1 MKLAVISD
9 IHGNLPALQAVLDD
23 IEHQHVDQVVN
34 LGDILSGPLQPA
46 ETADLL
52 MARGFVTIAGN
63 HERQLLRV
71 RNRPRDQ
78 IRTDTSDGHA
88 AACISDVHADWLRTL
103 APTHRLADDLLLV
116 HGTPASDLAYWLETV
131 TADFGQHGSRG
142 VRAASPQEVEQRL
155 GDAASASLVLC
166 GHTHVPRAVQCGATL
181 IVDPGSVG
189 IQAYD
194 DGQPHY
200 HCIENGAPHARYA
213 IVERRGA
220 SSWNLRLCA
229 VAYDWAPQVRIAQ
242 ERGRPDWAYA
252 LATGRMP
259 PVAAKIAP

>member
-23 IEHQHVDQVVN
+23 IERQNVDQVVN
-34 LGDILSGPLQPA
+34 LGDILSGPLQPR

-71 RNRPRDQ
+71 RNRPPDQ
-78 IRTDTSDGHA
+78 IRTDTSDGYA
-88 AACISDVHADWLRTL
+88 AADITDGQAEWLRGLPATHWL
-103 APTHRLADDLLLV
+103 ANDVLLV
-116 HGTPASDLAYWLETV
+116 HGTPASDLEYWLETV
-131 TADFGQHGSRG
+131 TPDFGQHGSRG
-142 VRAASPQEVEQRL
+142 IRAASSEEVAQRL
-155 GDAASASLVLC
+155 ADARSASLVLC
-166 GHTHVPRAVQCGATL
+166 GHTHVPRAVQSGATL
-181 IVDPGSVG
+181 VLNPGSVG

-200 HCIENGAPHARYA
+200 HCVENGAPHARYA
-213 IVERRGA
+213 IVERRG
-220 SSWNLRLCA
+220 SSWTARLCT
-229 VAYDWAPQVRIAQ
+229 VPYDWQAQVPLAQ

-259 PVAAKIAP
+259 PVPGKISP